1 MKPVRLGIIGG
12 GRVVRET
19 HMPQLAKLEGV
30 AIALSCNSTPE
41 KAARFAEDFAIPRYT
56 TNWREVVHSSDVDAV
71 LIGTQPYLHAP
82 ITIEALHSGKHV
94 FCQARMAMS
103 VAETEDMVKAWERS
117 GLVAALCPPP
127 DGMKGDRVIRRIL
140 SSGELGDVRSLQVN
154 SYSDFYL
161 DPAKPRHWRQ
171 SRKISGVNLLD
182 VGILYEVVRRWI
194 GDAEEVMA
202 IGQRYTACRPAAAG
216 AGTEP
221 VERPDAVSIAC
232 RFHNGALGQFIHHY
246 AVGVSSGIIDI
257 LGTKAALRYRLD
269 DDSILL
275 RRPQRDE
282 WEEVEYLAGEAQE
295 WTVEHDFIEALRGGP
310 SPRPNFFDGLA
321 YMRFSEAVSISIEKK
336 KAVRVDRG
344 IDSAP

>member
-30 AIALSCNSTPE
+30 AIALSCNSTAE
-41 KAARFAEDFAIPRYT
+41 KAARFAADFAIPRYT
-56 TNWREVVHSSDVDAV
+56 TNWREIVHSSDVDAV

-82 ITIEALHSGKHV
+82 IAIEALHAGKHV

-103 VAETEDMVKAWERS
+103 VAEAEDMVKAWERS

-171 SRKISGVNLLD
+171 SREISGVNLLD

-202 IGQRYTACRPAAAG
+202 IGQRYVEYRPAAG
-216 AGTEP
+216 GDSPEP
-221 VERPDAVSIAC
+221 VELPEAVSIAC

-246 AVGVSSGIIDI
+246 AVGVSSETIDI
-257 LGTKAALRYRLD
+257 VGTKAALRYRIED
-269 DDSILL
+269 DGIMFRGSRTD
-275 RRPQRDE
+275 P
-282 WEEVEYLAGEAQE
+282 WEEVEYQAGETQE
-295 WTVEHDFIEALRGGP
+295 WTVERDFIEALRGGP
-310 SPRPNFFDGLA
+310 SPRPNFLDGLA

-336 KAVRVDRG
+336 KAVRVGGG